1 MLRTLSL
8 VAILTTIAIVAP
20 AAPVRP
26 FALADT
32 PDAVAARMG
41 RHHETA
47 GLREVTKPIVGQD
60 AVTCSAGGSIG
71 RIQALFLDIAES
83 EPGLE
88 VRSVELSR
96 APDPMVAKG
105 ASLVVEYVVAPV
117 AQPNDRVIKGRWT
130 VPVILAALASGSVA
144 AKGLTVISAKLA
156 DGTFTVDA
164 RSQNGDGSKAIEKQL
179 DAGPTRL
186 VKAVTIDQKQKRE
199 IVRDPKGDTPQTA
212 VIIYAFK
219 LVASYDPSGVSLD
232 IIKRMAYQ

>member
-1 MLRTLSL
+1 MSRTLSL
-8 VAILTTIAIVAP
+8 VAILTTITIAATAAP
-20 AAPVRP
+20 ARP
-26 FALADT
+26 GPLADT

-47 GLREVTKPIVGQD
+47 GLKEVTKPIVGQD
-60 AVTCSAGGSIG
+60 SVTCSAGGSIG

-105 ASLVVEYVVAPV
+105 ASVVVEYVVAPV
-117 AQPNDRVIKGRWT
+117 AQPDDRVIKGRWT

-144 AKGLTVISAKLA
+144 AKGLTVLSAKLA

-164 RSQNGDGSKAIEKQL
+164 RSQNADGSKSVEKLL

-186 VKAVTIDQKQKRE
+186 VKSVTIDQKAQRQ
-199 IVRDPKGDTPQTA
+199 IVRDPKGDVPQTA
-212 VIIYAFK
+212 VTLYAFK
-219 LVASYDPSGVSLD
+219 LVATYDASGVSLD